1 MNWRYHHLHIK
12 TYTHNFS
19 NIVNLFKTRLW
30 IKGEILFYLHPKIKA
45 RYWLPSAVVRLEMY
59 EVAGI
64 VERIFAETNRT
75 RISPQ

>member
-19 NIVNLFKTRLW
+19 NIVKLFKTRLW
-30 IKGEILFYLHPKIKA
+30 IKGEILFDSQSKIKA
-45 RYWLPSAVVRLEMY
+45 RYWLPSVVVRPEMY
-59 EVAGI
+59 EVADI